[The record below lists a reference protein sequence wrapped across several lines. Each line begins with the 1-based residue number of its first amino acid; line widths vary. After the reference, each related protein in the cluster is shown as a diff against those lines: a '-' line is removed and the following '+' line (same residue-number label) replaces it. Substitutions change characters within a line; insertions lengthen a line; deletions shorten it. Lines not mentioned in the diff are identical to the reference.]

1 MLTVV
6 TVHTLMAW
14 LKGIA
19 TDHGF
24 LPTNC
29 SSLGNA
35 AMVAVNYDFL
45 MEKRGVGWVYNLW
58 DSLVDGKNC
67 KKKLPG

>member
-14 LKGIA
+14 LKGMA

-24 LPTNC
+24 LPADCN
-29 SSLGNA
+29 SLGNA
-35 AMVAVNYDFL
+35 AMVAVNYDF
-45 MEKRGVGWVYNLW
+45 
-58 DSLVDGKNC
+58 
-67 KKKLPG
+67 

>member
-6 TVHTLMAW
+6 TVLTLMAW
-14 LKGIA
+14 LKGMA

-29 SSLGNA
+29 GSLGNA
-35 AMVAVNYDFL
+35 AVVAVNYDFL
-45 MEKRGVGWVYNLW
+45 MEKQGRGGYNLW